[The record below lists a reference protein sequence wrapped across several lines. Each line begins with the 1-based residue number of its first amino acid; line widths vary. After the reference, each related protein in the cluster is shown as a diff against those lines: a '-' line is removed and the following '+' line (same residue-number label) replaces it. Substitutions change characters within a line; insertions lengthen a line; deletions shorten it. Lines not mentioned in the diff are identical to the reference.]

1 MVLLWLFVGA
11 LVGFLM
17 CKYALQS
24 VCAIG
29 VCLVYVL
36 HVVVERFPFGLSMY
50 IDYVVPDSCTR
61 AVWIF

>member
-1 MVLLWLFVGA
+1 
-11 LVGFLM
+11 M

-36 HVVVERFPFGLSMY
+36 HVVVVRFPFGLSMY
-50 IDYVVPDSCTR
+50 IHCVVPGSCTR